1 MPMMLRLLAAAAFCI
16 TSPAL
21 AQAPDAWPTKPI
33 RWIVTFAVGGGVDI
47 SARIIAP
54 KMAELLGQQILID
67 NRPGAGG
74 AIGTEIASKA
84 PPDGYTL
91 LNGDTSAFSVNP
103 WLYKRISYD
112 PEKDF
117 VPIGQVISTSF
128 TLTTH
133 ISVPGTDMKSFVA
146 AVRAG
151 PGKYT
156 YGSPGIGSMP
166 HLCAERFK
174 AMNGGLDIVH
184 VPYRGAGPVMI
195 DLSAGQISMSFP
207 TPSTLLPQLQAG
219 TVRALGV
226 GTKTRDPAM
235 PDVPTLDELGLTGY
249 ECYAWFGLFAPAKT
263 PDRIVKRLNEV
274 LNAALSDKGVID
286 RLAVTGLRPM
296 PGSTPAGFAETVK
309 ADREKWGP
317 VVKALGMQLE

>member
-103 WLYKRISYD
+103 W
-112 PEKDF
+112 
-117 VPIGQVISTSF
+117 
-128 TLTTH
+128 
-133 ISVPGTDMKSFVA
+133 
-146 AVRAG
+146 
-151 PGKYT
+151 
-156 YGSPGIGSMP
+156 
-166 HLCAERFK
+166 
-174 AMNGGLDIVH
+174 
-184 VPYRGAGPVMI
+184 
-195 DLSAGQISMSFP
+195 
-207 TPSTLLPQLQAG
+207 
-219 TVRALGV
+219 
-226 GTKTRDPAM
+226 
-235 PDVPTLDELGLTGY
+235 
-249 ECYAWFGLFAPAKT
+249 
-263 PDRIVKRLNEV
+263 
-274 LNAALSDKGVID
+274 
-286 RLAVTGLRPM
+286 
-296 PGSTPAGFAETVK
+296 
-309 ADREKWGP
+309 
-317 VVKALGMQLE
+317 